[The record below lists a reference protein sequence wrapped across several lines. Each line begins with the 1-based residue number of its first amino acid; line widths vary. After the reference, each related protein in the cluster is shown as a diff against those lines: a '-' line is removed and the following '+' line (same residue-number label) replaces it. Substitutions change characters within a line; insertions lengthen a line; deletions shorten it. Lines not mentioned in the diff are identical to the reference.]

1 MLLFLLFVCLDNI
14 YFARHDAS
22 DSSNDHDQKI
32 YKTELPEW
40 KLELLAVFLSLS
52 LADLGYVV
60 TLLAATS
67 HRLLSLL
74 DRELGQYWKVRA
86 LHTVVAVSRGFVAT
100 SNVLTMIISLERC
113 ACVLAP
119 LHARRIFRTRSMAV
133 VIVAVFV
140 FVLGLY
146 GLFNLKYVTVVRI
159 DPSTNTTVYESGLGE
174 VYLQNRSVHS

>member
-1 MLLFLLFVCLDNI
+1 M
-14 YFARHDAS
+14 
-22 DSSNDHDQKI
+22 
-32 YKTELPEW
+32 
-40 KLELLAVFLSLS
+40 S

-86 LHTVVAVSRGFVAT
+86 LHTVVAVSRGFMAT

-119 LHARRIFRTRSMAV
+119 LHARRFLRTRSMAL

-140 FVLGLY
+140 FVVGLY

-159 DPSTNTTVYESGLGE
+159 DPSTNTTVYVPGLGSF
-174 VYLQNRSVHS
+174 YLQHRYVPTELSI